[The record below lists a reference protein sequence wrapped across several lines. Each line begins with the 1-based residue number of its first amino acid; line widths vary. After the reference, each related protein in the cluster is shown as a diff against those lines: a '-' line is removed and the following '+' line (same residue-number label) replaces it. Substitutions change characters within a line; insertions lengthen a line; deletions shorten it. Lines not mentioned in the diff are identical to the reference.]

1 MQWKHKMMNRAF
13 FLVLPQAHIL
23 DLAGPLQIIMTLE
36 ELGISSIK
44 TQCIGPQSNAEAFQ
58 RVMLGQLAPL
68 PEKLG
73 ADDVVFVIGS
83 KLNNG
88 LMSSRAWLDAAAW
101 LKNQVVNQK
110 NPPFVAGICTGT
122 FLLGQAGLLDGRLCT
137 THHQFMQQLRRLHPA
152 AQVVD
157 NRVCVQDG
165 KIWTSAGVVSG
176 IDLALQLIAQ
186 SFGDHVAI
194 QVARENVVHFRRF
207 SNDPELAV
215 KFRYRTH
222 GNQLVH
228 TMQDEISNNLS
239 RPWTCQAL
247 AKKSGFSSRH
257 LARIFKAETGITMKR
272 YQLELRMDLARRL
285 ITGSTLTLDRIAER
299 CGFSSMQAFRSNWNK
314 HESMPPSQLRQM
326 SRQPETE

>member
-1 MQWKHKMMNRAF
+1 MMNRAF
-13 FLVLPQAHIL
+13 FLVLPNVHML
-23 DLAGPLQIIMTLE
+23 DLAGPLQIITTLA
-36 ELGISSIK
+36 ELGISSLEIH
-44 TQCIGPQSNAEAFQ
+44 CIGPQTDVKAFQ

-68 PEKLG
+68 PEKLD
-73 ADDVVFVIGS
+73 ADDVIFVIGS
-83 KLNNG
+83 KLDTE
-88 LMSSRAWLDAAAW
+88 LMSSRAWFDTAAW
-101 LKNQVVNQK
+101 LKNQVMSQK
-110 NPPFVAGICTGT
+110 NPPCVAGICTGT
-122 FLLGQAGLLDGRLCT
+122 FLLGQADLLDGRLCT

-157 NRVCVQDG
+157 NRICVQDG
-165 KIWTSAGVVSG
+165 KLWTSAGVASG

-186 SFGDHVAI
+186 YFGDHVAI

-215 KFRYRTH
+215 KFRYRAH

-239 RPWTCQAL
+239 RAWTCEAL
-247 AKKSGFSSRH
+247 ARKSGFSSRH

-272 YQLELRMDLARRL
+272 YQMELRMDLARRL
-285 ITGSTLTLDRIAER
+285 ITGSTLTLERIAER

-314 HESMPPSQLRQM
+314 CESIPPSQMRLA
-326 SRQPETE
+326 SRQPEME